1 MYGGA
6 GDLATIKIRGGQ
18 SLTGTV
24 RVDSAK
30 NGVLPVI
37 AASLLASTGETVIED
52 VPVLTDVDHFADLV
66 RSLGARAEHLANGRL
81 RLCAEQLTTSTAP
94 YDLGRKMRASIWLA
108 GALLA
113 RMGHFRVPLPGG
125 CNIGERP
132 VDQHIKGFE
141 ALGATVTIEH
151 GYVEGYVKG
160 RLKGARVYLDIVSVG
175 ATINTMLAATL
186 AEGTTIIDNAAK
198 EPEVVDLANYL
209 HAMGAKIWG
218 AGTDTIRIEG
228 VSSLHGAQHT
238 VIPDRIE
245 AGTYMIAAAITRG
258 DVFVEGAIFNHL
270 SSLCAKLREA
280 GVEVEDNITG
290 IRVRA
295 KDPLRAVDLKT
306 LPHPG
311 FPTDLQAQ
319 MLTLLTTVEGVS
331 IVTETVFE
339 NRFLYIPELRRMG
352 VDVKTEGRTAVVEGV
367 AKLSGADVTA
377 TDLRA
382 GAALVLAGLVG
393 EGETVISG
401 VDHLDRGYGDLVG
414 KLRSLGA
421 HISRTDDEVP
431 ALKLVHAN

>member
-1 MYGGA
+1 M
-6 GDLATIKIRGGQ
+6 ATIKIRGGQ
-18 SLTGTV
+18 RLTGTV

-66 RSLGARAEHLANGRL
+66 RSLGARAEHQPNGRL

-94 YDLGRKMRASIWLA
+94 YELGRKMRASIWIA

-113 RMGHFRVPLPGG
+113 RTGHFRVPLPGG

-141 ALGATVTIEH
+141 ALGATVVIEH

-160 RLKGARVYLDIVSVG
+160 RLKGARVYLDICSVG

-209 HAMGAKIWG
+209 HTMGAQIWG

-228 VSSLHGAQHT
+228 VTSLHGADHT

-319 MLTLLTTVEGVS
+319 MLTFLSTVEGVS

-367 AKLSGADVTA
+367 AQLSGAEVAA

-393 EGETVISG
+393 DGDTIIRD

-421 HISRTDDEVP
+421 HISRSDDETS
-431 ALKLVHAN
+431 ALHLVQAN